1 MPYHSGDSLRRGVI
15 RRIRTGAGG
24 GDPAVLSAAAVLDS
38 NKRFPVPR
46 RVLEVPYWTSIIR
59 RVAAQ
64 ADDSWAIA
72 ISLVYPS
79 TSCKA
84 TSSWIASLGHRPPG
98 GSPESRSGHP

>member
-72 ISLVYPS
+72 ISLVYP
-79 TSCKA
+79 
-84 TSSWIASLGHRPPG
+84 IHLLQGNVIVDSLSRPPA
-98 GSPESRSGHP
+98 SWRVA